1 MIPHSSVGGQPWGHH
16 MRALNGGAER
26 IDSAQMPAE
35 YDSPSGTSQPALVS
49 SLPQHQPQS
58 TIIDLTSSGYESHD
72 REPPSK
78 RPRLEISS
86 GVRVGDPSASASA
99 GDARSTPISVSSRP
113 QLSWRGRPMWSFQAV
128 VSDLPGSEIRGDNS
142 TGCRPSSPPPL
153 PAQPWNKFPRDSVED
168 SGPELK
174 GVSPDQKVQTV
185 PYRIETPSMAPTFKV
200 ESKVIELSK
209 RCPPTNNSSLEAAD
223 FTPWTGNHPED
234 LLNEQT
240 AKQGYYDRTQ
250 VSQNESNT
258 ARPALYGQLK
268 HRTGLQMLSTVFSA
282 ALERRQSHNTVS
294 TSSTFKPPPRVTLTD
309 NKREAWL
316 RDLANSSVP
325 LRRLSRTIPHGI
337 RGKVLLDQCLG
348 KWIPVARAV
357 WLAKC
362 VGANEIRAFKRKGTS
377 GALAV
382 GLEAKWVR
390 DWTTN
395 VHQFIEG
402 VFSAPKTSDW
412 KSKMTYTVGLTARL
426 FFENLLDHDHF
437 LEWYLSSLE
446 SATLVTTPVWVL
458 MLEIYWSNITRYRRR
473 GRRLAEILLE
483 KLRQAAESKLLPLQ
497 PLIDRLSRF
506 IKKLAHEH
514 TSSLI
519 LPSSWELYKGQV
531 TSCLDLSRDVDR
543 ALLKILVERNAR
555 VQRPPHLTQPTQC
568 SPHQRIIYLLD
579 SMASACDLTAL
590 SSACLDVMEDKATL
604 VSRLLEW
611 AATPFRHGI
620 CRVYVSARL
629 LRKWKAAGIDV
640 DGRLLSFLAQA
651 TRNKNLAIGNVYHI
665 VSELVRS
672 QTFSVGRYL
681 QWLMAKGLT
690 GDPHY
695 PHQSSI
701 DTPSDVL
708 LITQLPVGRLPQH
721 VRNLRNI
728 LLGRTGFSVSDEI
741 NMVDSVKSLISKR
754 MPKIFT
760 ADIKPQ
766 ISPISLPLD
775 LTWAVKAEIGQWLRQ
790 GVSEHTRIATG
801 STMRAAFPDELVSS
815 VSKLTPDEF
824 YQVRDI
830 LETFGDIS
838 MLADV
843 LKCASSSDN
852 STVLASAADTAN
864 CHFDCLRVIGAT
876 PDLFRRMVDSYANIK
891 QSTLPSLDLIFSLI
905 ELGLR
910 IPHEL
915 NTVVRLRQD
924 LSRMENK
931 AVLAASSPVS
941 DHIPDSFDDKD
952 PSFREK
958 LDQVLL
964 SGNVMDEPTLDAVF
978 NTLTKHMEP
987 DASKSN
993 LSVNDICRYLAQLRS
1008 FQPKH
1013 FDGILTR
1020 WVSNHLRL
1028 PGRST
1033 LLSALPSLIGVGC
1046 VTFRSFLSLVRRL
1059 NVSMS
1064 TMSDM
1069 ADLPAD
1075 IVKLLVFEESQSS
1088 PLDLV
1093 SYRFKLLQQEFLAK
1107 NCAEILGII
1116 CDAASTLQSG
1126 DTNKPDNL
1134 EVCLVRLLRELLVR
1148 NPNFHRQSCMKN
1160 FVSRCP
1166 AAIGALQKALD
1177 GLLGFKSQQGV
1188 KSVISEVEKLAGI
1201 TDDFSLSICQMKV
1214 QLLFHE
1220 DFESSQDRENI
1231 ANAIFRTVAA
1241 NFGTPKSHWVEL
1253 ITLMTP
1259 NAVRQIRERAEREFF
1274 AIPIMEEEAWHDASS
1289 PVVTPGLGTFEAA
1302 KLYLTIIEKL
1312 ADSIPATGTS
1322 SVTSMLAERMDVLL
1336 HKIITLDRSL
1346 NPSADQ
1352 QIKSVTRKTRPN
1364 FERSLAFW
1372 FSALLRM
1379 VVIHRASFVQP
1390 PTLKANSSHEQC
1402 RLLSTIF
1409 CIALSRLPKDT
1420 IRLFPEADY
1429 FPRSELSRDHQPC
1442 PGILLQTHAL
1452 DVAASLLDVFPDEV
1466 RHQCS
1471 RFLREKCPPFFSLQN
1486 DPRFTYL
1493 LGPIGNPTSANL
1505 SQTTGAPSPVPSGAT
1520 PASTSNLP
1528 TASHSGQS
1536 MAPPSGVSA
1545 GMDEITNFT
1554 PDRFRLQHRGRVAGS
1569 YSVRPWELL
1578 QDAAPFVG
1586 VNDTAV
1592 NLGYLEARRVRA

>member
-1 MIPHSSVGGQPWGHH
+1 MIPHSSLGGQPWGHQ
-16 MRALNGGAER
+16 MRVPNAER
-26 IDSAQMPAE
+26 IDSAHMPAE
-35 YDSPSGTSQPALVS
+35 YDSPSVASQPALVS

-86 GVRVGDPSASASA
+86 GAKAGDPSAPASA
-99 GDARSTPISVSSRP
+99 GDAKSTPISVSSRP

-128 VSDLPGSEIRGDNS
+128 VSDLPSSDIRGDHS
-142 TGCRPSSPPPL
+142 TGSRPSSPPPF
-153 PAQPWNKFPRDSVED
+153 PAHPWNKFPRDSVED

-174 GVSPDQKVQTV
+174 RVSPDQKVQTV
-185 PYRIETPSMAPTFKV
+185 PYRIETPSIAPALKA
-200 ESKVIELSK
+200 ESKVIELPN
-209 RCPPTNNSSLEAAD
+209 RCPITNSSYKLEVAD

-234 LLNEQT
+234 VLNEQT

-268 HRTGLQMLSTVFSA
+268 HRTGLQMLSAVFSA
-282 ALERRQSHNTVS
+282 ALERRQTHNTVS
-294 TSSTFKPPPRVTLTD
+294 ASSTFKPPPRVTLTD

-402 VFSAPKTSDW
+402 VFTAPKTSDW

-458 MLEIYWSNITRYRRR
+458 MLEIYWGNITRYRRR

-506 IKKLAHEH
+506 IKKLVHEH

-519 LPSSWELYKGQV
+519 LPNSWEFYKSQV
-531 TSCLDLSRDVDR
+531 TSCLDLSRNVDR
-543 ALLKILVERNAR
+543 ALLQILVERNAR
-555 VQRPPHLTQPTQC
+555 VQKPPQLTQPTQC

-579 SMASACDLTAL
+579 SMTSACDLTAL
-590 SSACLDVMEDKATL
+590 SSACLDAMEDKATL
-604 VSRLLEW
+604 VFRLLEW
-611 AATPFRHGI
+611 AATPFRHGTY
-620 CRVYVSARL
+620 RVYVSARL
-629 LRKWKAAGIDV
+629 LRKWKVAGIDV
-640 DGRLLSFLAQA
+640 DGHLLSFLAQV
-651 TRNKNLAIGNVYHI
+651 TRNRNLAIGNVYHI
-665 VSELVRS
+665 FSELVRS

-690 GDPHY
+690 GDPHHPY
-695 PHQSSI
+695 QSI
-701 DTPSDVL
+701 LETPSDVL

-728 LLGRTGFSVSDEI
+728 LLDRTGFSVSDEI
-741 NMVDSVKSLISKR
+741 NMVASVKCLISKR
-754 MPKIFT
+754 IPKIFT
-760 ADIKPQ
+760 ADSKAP
-766 ISPISLPLD
+766 ISPISLPID

-790 GVSEHTRIATG
+790 GIGEHTRIATG

-824 YQVRDI
+824 YHVRDI

-843 LKCASSSDN
+843 LKCASSSNN

-864 CHFDCLRVIGAT
+864 CYFDCLCVIGAT
-876 PDLFRRMVDSYANIK
+876 TDLFRKMVDSYANIK
-891 QSTLPSLDLIFSLI
+891 QVSRPSLDLIFSLI

-941 DHIPDSFDDKD
+941 DHVPDFFDDND

-958 LDQVLL
+958 LDQLLL

-978 NTLTKHMEP
+978 NTLTKHMEH
-987 DASKSN
+987 DASKVK
-993 LSVNDICRYLAQLRS
+993 LPVNDICRYLAQLRS
-1008 FQPKH
+1008 FQPKY

-1020 WVSNHLRL
+1020 WVNNHLRL
-1028 PGRST
+1028 PGRPT

-1059 NVSMS
+1059 NISVP
-1064 TMSDM
+1064 TVSDM

-1075 IVKLLVFEESQSS
+1075 IVKLLVFEEAQSS

-1093 SYRFKLLQQEFLAK
+1093 SYRFKLLQQEFLAR
-1107 NCAEILGII
+1107 NCDEVLGIV
-1116 CDAASTLQSG
+1116 CDAASVLQSRE
-1126 DTNKPDNL
+1126 TNKPDNL
-1134 EVCLVRLLRELLVR
+1134 EVCLVKLLRQLLVR
-1148 NPNFHRQSCMKN
+1148 NPSFHQQSCLKN
-1160 FVSRCP
+1160 LVRCS
-1166 AAIGALQKALD
+1166 AAIGVLQKALD
-1177 GLLGFKSQQGV
+1177 GLLGFESQQGE
-1188 KSVISEVEKLAGI
+1188 KSVISEVEKLASI
-1201 TDDFSLSICQMKV
+1201 TDDFSLSFGQMKV

-1220 DFESSQDRENI
+1220 DFEGSQDRKSI
-1231 ANAIFRTVAA
+1231 TNAIFRTVAA
-1241 NFGTPKSHWVEL
+1241 DFGAPKPHWVEL

-1274 AIPIMEEEAWHDASS
+1274 AIPVMEEETWHDDSS
-1289 PVVTPGLGTFEAA
+1289 SVVKHRLGTFEAA

-1312 ADSIPATGTS
+1312 ADSIPATGAS
-1322 SVTSMLAERMDVLL
+1322 SVTSVLAERMDILL

-1352 QIKSVTRKTRPN
+1352 QVKSVTRQARSN

-1379 VVIHRASFVQP
+1379 VVIHRTSFVQSP
-1390 PTLKANSSHEQC
+1390 SLKTNSSHEQC

-1420 IRLFPEADY
+1420 TRLFPEADY
-1429 FPRSELSRDHQPC
+1429 FPRSELSGDHQPC

-1493 LGPIGNPTSANL
+1493 LGPIGNPTSANIP
-1505 SQTTGAPSPVPSGAT
+1505 QTTGAPSPVPSGAT

-1528 TASHSGQS
+1528 TATHSGQS
-1536 MAPPSGVSA
+1536 MVTPSGICA

-1554 PDRFRLQHRGRVAGS
+1554 PDRFRIQHRGRVTGS

-1592 NLGYLEARRVRA
+1592 NLGYLEARRVRV